1 MTTPET
7 KSVTAPE
14 TKAATKKTFHF
25 PKAAGAA
32 APAKKAKSA
41 EASTA
46 SKPRAKKAD
55 VAAAPAKRTT
65 PAKRADEVVVAGTAQ
80 EEKQKR
86 AKKEKVVR
94 DSFTMP
100 KSDYTRLASLK
111 QKCLTNG
118 VHIKKS
124 ELLRAGLLM
133 LEAASDKNLLAAV
146 KSVETIKTGRPAKA

>member
-14 TKAATKKTFHF
+14 TKAATKKAFHF
-25 PKAAGAA
+25 PKAA

-41 EASTA
+41 EASSA
-46 SKPRAKKAD
+46 SKTRGKKAD
-55 VAAAPAKRTT
+55 AAAPAKRTT
-65 PAKRADEVVVAGTAQ
+65 PAKPAEDVAIADAAQ

>member
-7 KSVTAPE
+7 KSVPAPE

-41 EASTA
+41 EASSA

-55 VAAAPAKRTT
+55 AAAPAKRTT
-65 PAKRADEVVVAGTAQ
+65 PAKRAEEVVIAGAVQ

-86 AKKEKVVR
+86 AKKEKVIR